1 MHHVQEGTDSMN
13 TKLRL
18 ATLVAGALAGVA
30 LAGSALAAYTP
41 TIAVSHPVATGGA
54 HPTTIHAKVAQ
65 TDDPTAQVQIF
76 APTGYTIA
84 AAPPSTTLGKASG
97 TVFARD
103 TGLTLPLEGTVV
115 AADPAQY
122 VGPPNN
128 QCSPGTHFA
137 VWLLNLSVAGQTIA
151 VPIYVDPTTGTQAG
165 LGAYK
170 LVACFSAPDTPVG
183 SPNHAPF
190 GAQLLDAN
198 FTVDSAITLPAS
210 AGTYVWRSLFT
221 PYTPSAGVPNAAGTV
236 EARSFLGLPGTISIR
251 AAVKKRKYTVSGVAK
266 AGSTP
271 AAGAT
276 VSLYRGATAQ
286 VVKAASKTATAT
298 GAYSFSGKL
307 AKKKTTYFQTRVTV
321 DESDNSAG
329 CTDTSVPSAGVR
341 CASSTFGG
349 WAAASQV
356 IRIRS

>member
-1 MHHVQEGTDSMN
+1 MDSQRV
-13 TKLRL
+13 TRRSVLR
-18 ATLVAGALAGVA
+18 VAGGGLLAGSAAGRLAGVA

-170 LVACFSAPDTPVG
+170 LVACFSSPDTPVG
-183 SPNHAPF
+183 SPNHAPC
-190 GAQLLDAN
+190 GAQLRDAN

-221 PYTPSAGVPNAAGTV
+221 PYTPAVAMNCLTSPRCPTSPPPV
-236 EARSFLGLPGTISIR
+236 
-251 AAVKKRKYTVSGVAK
+251 AAVRSISMRRT
-266 AGSTP
+266 AGSF
-271 AAGAT
+271 
-276 VSLYRGATAQ
+276 RGDPPRFKPPGDTIGRAE
-286 VVKAASKTATAT
+286 
-298 GAYSFSGKL
+298 L
-307 AKKKTTYFQTRVTV
+307 TR
-321 DESDNSAG
+321 
-329 CTDTSVPSAGVR
+329 
-341 CASSTFGG
+341 
-349 WAAASQV
+349 
-356 IRIRS
+356 